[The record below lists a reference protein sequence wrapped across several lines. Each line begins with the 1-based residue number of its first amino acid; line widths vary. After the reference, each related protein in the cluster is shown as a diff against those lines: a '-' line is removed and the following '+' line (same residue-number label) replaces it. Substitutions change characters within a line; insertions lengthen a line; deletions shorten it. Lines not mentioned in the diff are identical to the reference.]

1 MRFVRKI
8 WRLTA
13 IWIWFL
19 LIALLAVPGLFR
31 GRAGIRTNSRLAQ
44 WWAAGI
50 ARIWHI
56 RIRKEGDWSSFAGG
70 MVISNHQSYLDILVE
85 GALFPIRFMPKAEIR
100 HWPVLGWLLALNRPI
115 WINRNAR
122 LESRKVNDEIR
133 RSLEE
138 NLTLVAYAEGTT
150 SDGGGLLPFKST
162 PFEMICRN
170 GGAFTPVLL
179 RYAPTKDGYPTA
191 WYGNM
196 TLLPHVWHMLGE
208 PEITVTA
215 RLLPPVTALEGEDR
229 KALAVRARTIM
240 NDVYRSM
247 KDEVE

>member
-1 MRFVRKI
+1 MSFLRKI

-19 LIALLAVPGLFR
+19 LIAVLAVPGLFC
-31 GRAGIRTNSRLAQ
+31 GRAGIRINSRLSQ

-50 ARIWHI
+50 TRIWKI
-56 RIRKEGDWSSFAGG
+56 RIRKEGDWSCFSGG

-85 GALFPIRFMPKAEIR
+85 GSLFAIRFMPKSEIR
-100 HWPVLGWLLALNRPI
+100 TWPVLGWLLALNRPI
-115 WINRNAR
+115 WINRSAR
-122 LESRKVNDEIR
+122 LEAGKVNEEIR

-150 SDGGGLLPFKST
+150 SAGEGLLPFKST

-179 RYAPTKDGYPTA
+179 RYEPTPDNYPTA

-196 TLLPHVWHMLGE
+196 TLLPHLWHLLGE
-208 PEITVTA
+208 PEIAVTA
-215 RLLPPVTALEGEDR
+215 RLLPAVTVLPGEDR
-229 KALAVRARTIM
+229 KALAIRAYEM
-240 NDVYRSM
+240 MSDVYRSM
-247 KDEVE
+247 KNEVE